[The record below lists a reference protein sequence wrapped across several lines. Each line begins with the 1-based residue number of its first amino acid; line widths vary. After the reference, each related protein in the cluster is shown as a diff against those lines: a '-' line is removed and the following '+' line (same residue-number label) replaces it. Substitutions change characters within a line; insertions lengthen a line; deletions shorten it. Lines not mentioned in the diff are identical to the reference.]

1 MDILLLHSFDVTV
14 IKKTPEG
21 NIIERHYLRSLE
33 NENLNIV
40 RAKLEGR
47 KNTGPSDLQMGSN
60 CYFLR
65 KDAQISQNDEHN
77 IYISEIIEENKDG
90 FLLNIKQTTD
100 FDYTQLKNEKGFAFK
115 NDGSIISATEKGI
128 KIDIGQIN
136 PPNSLS
142 DSKTRT
148 YICKDT
154 CDRSC
159 KRSFICDANIST
171 VIEWF
176 SVSLGLSR
184 NASSES
190 LESHTSSSSHFHEMY
205 LKAELNI
212 SKSCV
217 ELTEDFIKDVKD
229 ALKGTTRDKK
239 IDNLHKVSTKYGHF
253 YSTQLI
259 LGGVISRKN
268 VYTESS
274 KKNSES
280 SNINGNVSIGLSLA
294 NTSLSIDRRNEH
306 ATNSSNSDTNEST
319 RVIGGIESM
328 YHSEGLIPWKKSLDK
343 AMNWKIIE
351 YREIYLLFELL
362 KGDLKEK
369 VLEVFGPQ
377 ILQAKFEPIKF
388 TPSAHSKPY
397 VYDLSP
403 HLKEI
408 KNMDKCQIFASI
420 MSKDEKNVF
429 SSYIDYENKD
439 FMTPVIVIH
448 HLHKCTASIIKL
460 RKKKEFDL
468 KLGWIIVG
476 PTASFDFDMLLNP
489 LILRSRKYTASG
501 TNRIRITDC
510 EDLDL
515 QRTCMLGI
523 CEFEAET
530 NTARAEL
537 NPENNFASTHPIIY
551 NPEESTTVI
560 GSHFVEPMSAFLF
573 DCDLGRNSRTNEFLQ
588 GISLNFC
595 AVDTTS
601 SRAKITGQIDVNW
614 NKANSS
620 LFHNKHTL
628 PINEAEKYPTLIS
641 QLFSNCNDNCK
652 HYGFVNF
659 KLDKITYGS
668 LNLGKPSCEE
678 RITYLLT
685 RNPLKI
691 KQYPL
696 MEPN

>member
-1 MDILLLHSFDVTV
+1 M
-14 IKKTPEG
+14 
-21 NIIERHYLRSLE
+21 
-33 NENLNIV
+33 V
-40 RAKLEGR
+40 RTKLEGR
-47 KNTGPSDLQMGSN
+47 KNMRPSDLQMGSN
-60 CYFLR
+60 CYFLK

-90 FLLNIKQTTD
+90 FLLYIKQTTD
-100 FDYTQLKNEKGFAFK
+100 FDYTQLKNEQGFTFN

-136 PPNSLS
+136 PPNPLN

-148 YICKDT
+148 YICKHT
-154 CDRSC
+154 CNSLC
-159 KRSFICDANIST
+159 KRSFIYDANIST
-171 VIEWF
+171 VIKWF
-176 SVSLGLSR
+176 SLSLGHSR

-190 LESHTSSSSHFHEMY
+190 LENHTSSSSHSHEIY
-205 LKAELNI
+205 VKAELNI
-212 SKSCV
+212 PKSCV
-217 ELTEDFIKDVKD
+217 DLTDDFIKDVKE
-229 ALKGTTRDKK
+229 ALNGTNRNKK

-274 KKNSES
+274 KKSSES
-280 SNINGNVSIGLSLA
+280 KNINGNVGIGLPLVNAKASL
-294 NTSLSIDRRNEH
+294 NIDRRNEH
-306 ATNSSNSDTNEST
+306 ATNYSNSDTNESI
-319 RVIGGIESM
+319 RVIGGIENM
-328 YHSEGLIPWKKSLDK
+328 YHNEGLVPWKKSLDK

-351 YREIYLLFELL
+351 YREIYILFELL

-388 TPSAHSKPY
+388 TPSVHSKPF

-429 SSYIDYENKD
+429 SSHIDYENKD

-448 HLHKCTASIIKL
+448 HLQKCTTNVIKL

-489 LILRSRKYTASG
+489 LILRSGKYTVSG

-510 EDLDL
+510 EGLDL

-530 NTARAEL
+530 NTASAEL
-537 NPENNFASTHPIIY
+537 NPENSFASTHPIIY
-551 NPEESTTVI
+551 NPEESTKVI
-560 GSHFVEPMSAFLF
+560 GSHFIEPMSAFLF
-573 DCDLGRNSRTNEFLQ
+573 DCDLGGNSKNNKILQ

-595 AVDTTS
+595 AVDTDS
-601 SRAKITGQIDVNW
+601 SRAKITGQIEVNW

-620 LFHNKHTL
+620 LFHNKHNL

-641 QLFSNCNDNCK
+641 QLFSNCNDNCQ

-668 LNLGKPSCEE
+668 LNSGKPSCGE
-678 RITYLLT
+678 RITYLLP
-685 RNPLKI
+685 RDPLKI
-691 KQYPL
+691 KQYSL